1 MAYVTRSRI
10 NHLARELERLAGM
23 MDRRQSWVIFSPF
36 NFSTNK
42 RSKLFQYMPGPD
54 EAAGMPFVVI
64 TGPIDELE
72 GIQDLK
78 GLLAH
83 AKEKRQTVFSWPWIF
98 TPDIVEAMKQAS
110 WPVIGVDNMDKTEN
124 VHDVHDGTNE
134 NE

>member
-10 NHLARELERLAGM
+10 DRLARELEELARRF
-23 MDRRQSWVIFSPF
+23 DNRQSWCIVSPF
-36 NFSTNK
+36 NFSTCR
-42 RSKLFQYMPGPD
+42 RSRFPNAPEPD
-54 EAAGMPFVVI
+54 EAAGKPFAVI
-64 TGPIDELE
+64 TGPINELE

-78 GLLAH
+78 GLIEQ
-83 AKEKRQTVFSWPWIF
+83 AKEKGQTVFSWPWIF
-98 TPDIVEAMKQAS
+98 TPDIVKAMKQIS